1 MSISQKM
8 TVNGSTLIIKYF
20 DVYFSKKIGPGYYGP
35 YKVLARVGQVAYI
48 LEMWGSQVHITFY
61 VSCLKKMV
69 GKNVKISNI
78 LPPIERENKPR
89 TSAVERN
96 LDTKEYR
103 WP

>member
-1 MSISQKM
+1 
-8 TVNGSTLIIKYF
+8 
-20 DVYFSKKIGPGYYGP
+20 
-35 YKVLARVGQVAYI
+35 
-48 LEMWGSQVHITFY
+48 
-61 VSCLKKMV
+61 MV